1 MADFQRSYSGFSV
14 FRHGADRNGPF
25 KDCNAHERPRLR
37 FCGMGAAT
45 ANRCAPRF
53 PKPGS
58 DAVFAVAAVS
68 GIPSHIPSS
77 PQALAQRVRTRVA
90 ASPHFLQ
97 FGPWKE
103 KERAVRGAALS
114 QFALQVC
121 AFDKGLGKFHFLDK
135 FTVDMYYKQS

>member
-1 MADFQRSYSGFSV
+1 MADFRRGYSGFSV
-14 FRHGADRNGPF
+14 FRHGANRNGPF

-68 GIPSHIPSS
+68 GIPSLYPIIAPSLGAKS
-77 PQALAQRVRTRVA
+77 ANTGCRLAA
-90 ASPHFLQ
+90 FP
-97 FGPWKE
+97 
-103 KERAVRGAALS
+103 AVWGRGKRKS
-114 QFALQVC
+114 GQ
-121 AFDKGLGKFHFLDK
+121 
-135 FTVDMYYKQS
+135 

>member
-14 FRHGADRNGPF
+14 FRHGADRNEPF
-25 KDCNAHERPRLR
+25 KDLQRPRTPETALLR
-37 FCGMGAAT
+37 DG
-45 ANRCAPRF
+45 RCNS
-53 PKPGS
+53 KPLRALLSEAG
-58 DAVFAVAAVS
+58 V
-68 GIPSHIPSS
+68 
-77 PQALAQRVRTRVA
+77 LAQRVRTRVA

>member
-1 MADFQRSYSGFSV
+1 MAPTEMGLSRIATPTNARDCAFAGWALQQQTAAPCFS
-14 FRHGADRNGPF
+14 
-25 KDCNAHERPRLR
+25 
-37 FCGMGAAT
+37 
-45 ANRCAPRF
+45 
-53 PKPGS
+53 KPGS

>member
-1 MADFQRSYSGFSV
+1 MNGRFSARLFRIFSFQAWR
-14 FRHGADRNGPF
+14 RPKWAF
-25 KDCNAHERPRLR
+25 KDCNAHDRLRLR
-37 FCGMGAAT
+37 FSEAGAAT

-90 ASPHFLQ
+90 AGPHFLQ
-97 FGPWKE
+97 FGSVKKRAGRKGRRTEMGNSKSRIGISSWKM
-103 KERAVRGAALS
+103 R
-114 QFALQVC
+114 QFAPLFI
-121 AFDKGLGKFHFLDK
+121 A
-135 FTVDMYYKQS
+135 